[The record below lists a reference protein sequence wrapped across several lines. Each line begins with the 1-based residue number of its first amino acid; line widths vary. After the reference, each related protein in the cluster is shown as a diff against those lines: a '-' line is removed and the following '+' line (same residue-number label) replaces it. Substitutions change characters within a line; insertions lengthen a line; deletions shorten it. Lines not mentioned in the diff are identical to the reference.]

1 MCARRLGRLKDAVK
15 LMRDLIKE
23 FPTLNLIAIHENLIE
38 ALLEMLAYA
47 DAQAILAR
55 YDDISLPKS
64 ATICYT
70 AALLKARAVADK

>member
-55 YDDISLPKS
+55 YDDTVDIGK
-64 ATICYT
+64 
-70 AALLKARAVADK
+70 